1 MGLIHSDLWD
11 DRSGV
16 HNKIKSVSD
25 QIQCN
30 YEEISS
36 LRAENAQLRREFD
49 LLRSVVIRMDRRM
62 SVLDADITDL
72 RNRSIRE
79 NILIHNFP
87 FTPNEDL
94 ATAIPMTV
102 KQTLG
107 FDVKFSIIHRNG
119 IRAMSNGKP
128 VSITARLTDRTKKD
142 EILNAQRAK

>member
-1 MGLIHSDLWD
+1 METRGRGANKHGSEKCSSNQPGKDTGNQSTVTSTPKQARPDSQLSTIDDLKGKMGPIHSDLWD

-72 RNRSIRE
+72 
-79 NILIHNFP
+79 
-87 FTPNEDL
+87 
-94 ATAIPMTV
+94 
-102 KQTLG
+102 
-107 FDVKFSIIHRNG
+107 
-119 IRAMSNGKP
+119 
-128 VSITARLTDRTKKD
+128 
-142 EILNAQRAK
+142 

>member
-36 LRAENAQLRREFD
+36 LRAENAQLRREFN
-49 LLRSVVIRMDRRM
+49 LRSVVIRMDRRM

-72 RNRSIRE
+72 
-79 NILIHNFP
+79 
-87 FTPNEDL
+87 
-94 ATAIPMTV
+94 
-102 KQTLG
+102 
-107 FDVKFSIIHRNG
+107 
-119 IRAMSNGKP
+119 
-128 VSITARLTDRTKKD
+128 
-142 EILNAQRAK
+142 